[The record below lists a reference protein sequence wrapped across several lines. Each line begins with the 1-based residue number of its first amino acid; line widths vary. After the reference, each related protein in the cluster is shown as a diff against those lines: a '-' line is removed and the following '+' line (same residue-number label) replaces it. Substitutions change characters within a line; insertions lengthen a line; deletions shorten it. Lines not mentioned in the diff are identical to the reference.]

1 MDSGECPLAEQFESI
16 GKMPGAEEGL
26 RLLLCDL
33 AQLTLAVSRAHQALG
48 SKLTSL
54 AVRHGLT
61 ASELLV
67 LWLCARTPDTADS
80 TTTEIGWVQ
89 NEIAHSLGFSPA
101 QTSSVVDKLQ
111 QRTLLQS
118 KRSIQDRRRQLCQT
132 TANGRQLLQL
142 IAQEWETVSTARM
155 LSDIEGQLSLAISHL
170 RYGAI
175 PLPDGLSRPAAV
187 TTSTQR
193 GAA

>member
-1 MDSGECPLAEQFESI
+1 MDSGERPLAEQFEAQNTVP
-16 GKMPGAEEGL
+16 MAEEGL

-48 SKLTSL
+48 SKLTTL
-54 AVRHGLT
+54 AVQHGLT

-67 LWLCARTPDTADS
+67 LWLCAKAPDTANAES
-80 TTTEIGWVQ
+80 GWVQ